1 MDLFAISN
9 IAIFSLPTETSVLMA
24 IRRQLWVV
32 IECSD
37 VFIADCPELEIT
49 KLAAPDL
56 IHCRRIDRQP
66 LTYLSALPRQ
76 LLKNPALSQLLG
88 NHLLA
93 QLAVVS
99 HHEPSTQWRGA
110 INDQGYLYLQ
120 PMEGAI
126 AIWLNHI
133 LSLRNL
139 EVNEYQ
145 NPPLTASSITLQY
158 IYTRCTQLRHSAN
171 QSEIT
176 TTELAATTTSEVEL
190 IGSILDVWDVID
202 LDPIK
207 LADNNRR
214 IISFSQRLVENFLE
228 FEKDCCI
235 AAKESQSSVNFK
247 YCLIELV
254 QITAKIILQKYWG
267 LNPLGSW

>member
-1 MDLFAISN
+1 MDLLAIDN
-9 IAIFSLPTETSVLMA
+9 ISIFSLPTETSVLMA
-24 IRRQLWVV
+24 IRRQLWAMIDRSALV
-32 IECSD
+32 
-37 VFIADCPELEIT
+37 IADRPDFVIT

-66 LTYLSALPRQ
+66 LTYLSALPHQ
-76 LLKNPALSQLLG
+76 LLKNPEFSELLG
-88 NHLLA
+88 DHLLA

-99 HHEPSTQWRGA
+99 HQEPSAQWRGA

-120 PMEGAI
+120 PTAGAI

-133 LSLRNL
+133 LGLRNL

-158 IYTRCTQLRHSAN
+158 IYTRCTQLRHAAN
-171 QSEIT
+171 KSEIA
-176 TTELAATTTSEVEL
+176 TTELATITASEIEL
-190 IGSILDVWDVID
+190 IGSILDIWDAIA

-214 IISFSQRLVENFLE
+214 IVSFSQRLVENFLE

-235 AAKESQSSVNFK
+235 GTKESQSSVNFK

-254 QITAKIILQKYWG
+254 QITARIILQKHWG
-267 LNPLGSW
+267 LNLLVSW